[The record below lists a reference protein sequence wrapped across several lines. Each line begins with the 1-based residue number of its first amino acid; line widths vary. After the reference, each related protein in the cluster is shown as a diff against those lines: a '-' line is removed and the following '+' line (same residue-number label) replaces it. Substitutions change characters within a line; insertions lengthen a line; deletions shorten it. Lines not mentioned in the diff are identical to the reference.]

1 MKILINNQKANFNY
15 EILEK
20 MEAGISLFGSEV
32 KSIIKGDCS
41 IDEAFV
47 ILKKQEAYVINMYIA
62 PYLQANIN
70 NHEPT
75 RNRKLLLHKNEILK
89 LELEIK
95 KQKLALIITKVYL
108 VKNKIKIE
116 IGLAKSKKQWQKK
129 EKIKEKDILR
139 ETNKSYKM

>member
-1 MKILINNQKANFNY
+1 MKILINNRKANFNY

-95 KQKLALIITKVYL
+95 KQKLALIITKVYV

-116 IGLAKSKKQWQKK
+116 IGLVKSKKQWQKK